1 MSDTPRKRVVTN
13 LDDYTYGQFV
23 SNLKYESV
31 NHPARVVRYFIEAY
45 VSGDQN
51 ARNIVSQYKVK
62 NKVAGRGKKELVDK
76 AENASKKTETL
87 YGLSEEEI
95 EDIYDIL
102 DETIL

>member
-51 ARNIVSQYKVK
+51 ARNIVSQYK
-62 NKVAGRGKKELVDK
+62 